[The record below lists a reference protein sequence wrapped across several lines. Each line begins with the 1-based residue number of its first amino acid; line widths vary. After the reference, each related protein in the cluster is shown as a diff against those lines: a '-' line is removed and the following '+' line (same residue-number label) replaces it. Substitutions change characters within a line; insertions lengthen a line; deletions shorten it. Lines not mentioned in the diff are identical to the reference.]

1 MNLSVKPGTVGAKTR
16 LDHLCDL
23 HCNVLTIKTGN
34 EQKGNLCRGFKR
46 GPLHWCFWKRA
57 SKIAFICSC
66 SRELEEIC
74 FRGRVWSSTLAE
86 NHPIAT
92 LLETTK
98 FYPKS
103 FCQVLVVTDV
113 NLLSLTQ
120 MRVSPDMWM
129 KVTNSFYLTTL
140 QPASPFH
147 LCFAPWLH
155 FTFTN
160 KAPSIKTLMK
170 MFENFCTTLY

>member
-1 MNLSVKPGTVGAKTR
+1 MNLSVKPGTVRAKTR

-57 SKIAFICSC
+57 SEIAFICSC
-66 SRELEEIC
+66 TRELEEIC

-103 FCQVLVVTDV
+103 FFQVLVVTDV
-113 NLLSLTQ
+113 NLLRVLLKWGFCLICEWKLLTAFTNYPAASITLSLMLCPMT
-120 MRVSPDMWM
+120 
-129 KVTNSFYLTTL
+129 SFYIYKQAT
-140 QPASPFH
+140 FH
-147 LCFAPWLH
+147 
-155 FTFTN
+155 
-160 KAPSIKTLMK
+160 
-170 MFENFCTTLY
+170 